1 MEQMLEITGTVEAIV
16 YRNESN
22 GYTVLELAGD
32 EEITA
37 VGIMPSVSP
46 GEEVKLIGSYKKHPS
61 YGEQFAVTAC
71 EQSMPKNTAGILKYL
86 SSRAIK
92 GIGPS
97 MAQRLVKQFGEDT
110 LTVMENE
117 PERVAQVKGIS
128 LDKAR
133 EISEQ
138 LKQTVGIRELIAHLS
153 GFGVTPLSCIRVW
166 KHYGSNALKYIEE
179 NPFVLCDEEFEIP
192 FETVDLI
199 AKKQNR
205 ANDEIYRIRA
215 GISHVLSH
223 NRLNGHTCLPKD
235 KLVSTTA
242 SFLSVDN
249 EKAVQALDEMI
260 FDNTVITADVGG
272 NEFIF
277 TPSLYQCEA
286 YIAARIKMLLRFSPP
301 VIPRVDEQI
310 EHIEQQEGLE
320 YASLQRE
327 AIRQAMTT
335 GLLILTG
342 GPGTGKTT
350 TLNAI
355 ITILKQNGQKVLLAA
370 PTGRAA
376 QRMSEV
382 TGCEA
387 KTIHRLLEVGWDRD
401 DKPVFK
407 KNEKNLLN
415 CDALII
421 DEVSMVDTVIFDSL
435 MKAMPLGCRLILVG
449 DSNQL
454 PSVGAGNVL
463 ADLIASGIMPVVALN
478 EIFRQSMESLIVTN
492 AHKIVNG
499 EYPVLDRRDKDFFY
513 LSQVTAEDV
522 SQTVKDLTSRRLPNS
537 YGYSPF
543 DDIQVLCP
551 GRKGMLG
558 ANELNKKLQQSVNP
572 KSDSKPEITVGA
584 TAFRLGDKV
593 MQVKNNYDIT
603 FYKDNGEVGQGI
615 FNGDIGRLVEINKA
629 TKIMKVRFDD
639 KVAVYDADSAVELDL
654 AYATTVHKSQGNE
667 FEAVIIPVFR
677 MAPQLCYRNL
687 LYTAVTRAKK
697 LLILVGTG
705 STVADMVDNNRKT
718 LRYSG
723 LKDFLLKD

>member
-128 LDKAR
+128 LDKAK

-153 GFGVTPLSCIRVW
+153 GFGVTPLSCIKVW
-166 KHYGSNALKYIEE
+166 QRYGSNALKYIEE
-179 NPFVLCDEEFEIP
+179 NPFLLCDEEFEIP

-235 KLVSTTA
+235 KLISTTA
-242 SFLSVDN
+242 SFLSVEK
-249 EKAVQALDEMI
+249 EKAVQALDEMV

-327 AIRQAMTT
+327 AIKQAMTT

-513 LSQVTAEDV
+513 LSQVTAETV
-522 SQTVKDLTSRRLPNS
+522 AQTVTDLTSRRLPNS

-558 ANELNKKLQQSVNP
+558 ANELNKKLQLAVNP

-603 FYKDNGEVGQGI
+603 FYKDNGEIGQGI

-705 STVADMVDNNRKT
+705 STVVDMVDNNRKT

>member
-92 GIGPS
+92 GVGPS
-97 MAQRLVKQFGEDT
+97 TAQRLVRQFGEDT

-153 GFGVTPLSCIRVW
+153 GFGVTPLSCIKVW
-166 KHYGSNALKYIEE
+166 KRYGSNALKYIEE
-179 NPFVLCDEEFEIP
+179 NPFVLCDDEFEIS

-242 SFLSVDN
+242 SFLSVEK

-260 FDNTVITADVGG
+260 FDNTVITAVVGE
-272 NEFIF
+272 NDFIF

-327 AIRQAMTT
+327 AIRQAMNT

-513 LSQVTAEDV
+513 LSQVTAENV
-522 SQTVKDLTSRRLPNS
+522 SQTVTDLASRRLPNS

-558 ANELNKKLQQSVNP
+558 ANELNKKLQQAVNP

-584 TAFRLGDKV
+584 VAFRLGDKV

-603 FYKDNGEVGQGI
+603 FYKDNGEIGQGI

-705 STVADMVDNNRKT
+705 STIVDMVDNNRKT

>member
-92 GIGPS
+92 GVGPS
-97 MAQRLVKQFGEDT
+97 TAQRLVKQFGEDT

-128 LDKAR
+128 LDKAK

-153 GFGVTPLSCIRVW
+153 GFGVTPLSCIKVW
-166 KHYGSNALKYIEE
+166 KRYGSNALKCIEE
-179 NPFVLCDEEFEIP
+179 NPFVLCDDEFEIS

-242 SFLSVDN
+242 SFLSVEK
-249 EKAVQALDEMI
+249 EKALQALDEMI
-260 FDNTVITADVGG
+260 FDNTVITADVGE
-272 NEFIF
+272 NDFIF

-310 EHIEQQEGLE
+310 EHIEQQERLE

-327 AIRQAMTT
+327 AIRQAMNT

-513 LSQVTAEDV
+513 LSQVTAENV
-522 SQTVKDLTSRRLPNS
+522 SQTVTDLMSKRLPNS

-558 ANELNKKLQQSVNP
+558 ANELNKKLQQAVNP

-603 FYKDNGEVGQGI
+603 FYKDNGEIGQGI

-705 STVADMVDNNRKT
+705 STIVDMVDNNRKT